1 MRSKR
6 ATGDPVKPGAGGL
19 RGPDRQQEGLRDRR
33 GGAADNIVP
42 QSEKPMR
49 EHRTPHEDA
58 QPGSAIQP
66 ETEAPDEGTPER
78 LRRME
83 DPDRIIKQAVKD
95 AQHTLTEYM
104 HSHGEGC
111 EDAVEKLLTTLD
123 NNDVA
128 EAILVSDE
136 LEQRA
141 RRRTRRAPGTVRKPH

>member
-95 AQHTLTEYM
+95 AQHTLTVNGASPVTVNYPNTGWETWRQ
-104 HSHGEGC
+104 
-111 EDAVEKLLTTLD
+111 APVNVTL
-123 NNDVA
+123 NAGAN
-128 EAILVSDE
+128 
-136 LEQRA
+136 
-141 RRRTRRAPGTVRKPH
+141 TVRLTRLTRWAELDYIEVA